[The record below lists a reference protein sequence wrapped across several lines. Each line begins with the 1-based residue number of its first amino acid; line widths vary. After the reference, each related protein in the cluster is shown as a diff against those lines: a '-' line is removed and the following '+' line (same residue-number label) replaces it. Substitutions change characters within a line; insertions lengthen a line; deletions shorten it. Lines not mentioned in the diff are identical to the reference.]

1 MQVFGGLLLLYRA
14 KYIGLFFASCYV
26 LYFISRYFLI
36 NLVDV
41 GLSNLHKII
50 FGFKSVDFVISSNV
64 LLRRI
69 IRILMENAT
78 KTVGKEKFRPKK

>member
-14 KYIGLFFASCYV
+14 KYIGLFLHHVMFCT
-26 LYFISRYFLI
+26 LYLDIFFK